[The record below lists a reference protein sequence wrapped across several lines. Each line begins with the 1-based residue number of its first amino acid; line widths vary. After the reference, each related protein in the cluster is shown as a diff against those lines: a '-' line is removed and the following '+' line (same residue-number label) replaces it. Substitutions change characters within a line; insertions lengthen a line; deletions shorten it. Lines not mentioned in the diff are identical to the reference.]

1 MVSWTPK
8 EGKVF
13 NLKVRYNTKRHCN
26 KYKYITSH
34 FEIVIDVKTIITA
47 HVLFKRN
54 FMCGVGTNFDLNNK
68 YGELL

>member
-34 FEIVIDVKTIITA
+34 FEIVIDVKTIITSQWSYFIQTKFC
-47 HVLFKRN
+47 VW
-54 FMCGVGTNFDLNNK
+54 GGEGTKFGL
-68 YGELL
+68 